1 MLYYTFIINYK
12 FIMKQPMLLQ
22 VIYIYVMCCLW
33 HSTRV
38 AACLLPWHGNN
49 KCCFGPNTALN
60 EAIILLMVKPMADI
74 AQACAHTC
82 PRALSILN
90 FFLPCL
96 MYSIECW
103 TCIDLTSGKQR
114 AKLKQQGQKESTS
127 TTVDCFSF
135 ISLYFISQLIPAG
148 SGTFN

>member
-1 MLYYTFIINYK
+1 M
-12 FIMKQPMLLQ
+12 
-22 VIYIYVMCCLW
+22 
-33 HSTRV
+33 
-38 AACLLPWHGNN
+38 G
-49 KCCFGPNTALN
+49 
-60 EAIILLMVKPMADI
+60 DI

-103 TCIDLTSGKQR
+103 TCIDLTGGKQR